1 MPPARSALI
10 AAFCT
15 ALAAFVLA
23 ACSGGQAP
31 DAPQPTPSSTERAER
46 TQPEPARAQ
55 PDQQQQAQSD
65 QQQQAQPAAAQE
77 AQEQQ
82 AAEAESEP
90 PPQAEAQE
98 QAEQAEEPPD
108 EAESGVESADE
119 ETISLLPPNV
129 LGDPSAS
136 VHIIHFGDFQ

>member
-1 MPPARSALI
+1 MPPRSALI

-15 ALAAFVLA
+15 ALAAFILA
-23 ACSGGQAP
+23 ACSDEQAP

-46 TQPEPARAQ
+46 TQPEPAQAQ
-55 PDQQQQAQSD
+55 PDQQQQSQPD

-77 AQEQQ
+77 QQ
-82 AAEAESEP
+82 AAETESEP

-98 QAEQAEEPPD
+98 QVEQAEEPPD
-108 EAESGVESADE
+108 EAESDVESAGE
-119 ETISLLPPNV
+119 ETITLLPPNV

>member
-1 MPPARSALI
+1 MPARSALI

-55 PDQQQQAQSD
+55 PDQQQQAQ
-65 QQQQAQPAAAQE
+65 PAAAQD

-98 QAEQAEEPPD
+98 QAGQAEEPPD
-108 EAESGVESADE
+108 EAESDVESADE

>member
-1 MPPARSALI
+1 MPARSALI

-15 ALAAFVLA
+15 ALAAFILA
-23 ACSGGQAP
+23 ACSGEQVP

-46 TQPEPARAQ
+46 TQPESAQAQPAR
-55 PDQQQQAQSD
+55 QQQAQSD
-65 QQQQAQPAAAQE
+65 QQQQAQPAVAQD

-82 AAEAESEP
+82 AAEPESEP
-90 PPQAEAQE
+90 SSQAEAQE
-98 QAEQAEEPPD
+98 QVEQAEEPPD
-108 EAESGVESADE
+108 EAESDVESVDE
-119 ETISLLPPNV
+119 ETITLLPPNV